1 MRVFD
6 YLNAPCRLLT
16 PEMVQ
21 MLSRIHE
28 YHGRQELMLKSCEQE
43 LLKIHVKKRPEEED
57 PEYEPVRPAEYDDL
71 YEMISTNYQIIH
83 LYPKDILQF
92 HRKLYASS
100 GRSFGGHYREAFNK
114 EDERVSS
121 DASRSIDIDRKKSR
135 KKNTGYVVRAAQV
148 EDCLESLCEEFNM
161 AWEDDR
167 HEKLLL
173 IPMFII
179 DFINIH
185 PFDNGNEKI
194 SRLLIHLMLCKAGY
208 PLGNYIDLDQL
219 IDKSVMTYYNVMEAS
234 SENWNEGNNDY
245 TMFTAFFLS
254 LISRGYSRFEHLI
267 HKTIENRHALEMK
280 EAERQKEQE
289 QSETIL
295 QKQSIP
301 EDINNTEGGAVFE
314 VPAVKKVRK
323 LSKPDKIRQL
333 IDAAGEKIT
342 KKDIMATFPDISKVT
357 VERTLTDLV
366 KSGYIIKVGGGP
378 STAYIKAEA
387 DNPET

>member
-1 MRVFD
+1 
-6 YLNAPCRLLT
+6 
-16 PEMVQ
+16 MVQ

>member
-21 MLSRIHE
+21 MISRIHE

-43 LLKIHVKKRPEEED
+43 LQGIRVKKRPEED
-57 PEYEPVRPAEYDDL
+57 PEFEPVRPIEYDEL

-114 EDERVSS
+114 EDERFQGEP
-121 DASRSIDIDRKKSR
+121 SRSIDIDRRKTKK
-135 KKNTGYVVRAAQV
+135 KITGYVVRAAQV
-148 EDCLESLCEEFNM
+148 EECLESLCQEFNM

-194 SRLLIHLMLCKAGY
+194 SRLLLHLMLCKAGY
-208 PLGNYIDLDQL
+208 PLGRYIDLDQL

-234 SENWNEGNNDY
+234 SENWNEANNDY

-254 LISRGYSRFEHLI
+254 LISRAYSRFEHLI
-267 HKTIENRHALEMK
+267 HKTIENRHLLEMQ
-280 EAERQKEQE
+280 EAEKQKEQAAVIETE
-289 QSETIL
+289 QQNVSE
-295 QKQSIP
+295 
-301 EDINNTEGGAVFE
+301 EE
-314 VPAVKKVRK
+314 VPVIKKVRK

-333 IDAAGEKIT
+333 IDTASEKIT

-366 KSGYIIKVGGGP
+366 KKGYIIKVGGGP
-378 STAYIKAEA
+378 STAYIKAET
-387 DNPET
+387 DNG

>member
-121 DASRSIDIDRKKSR
+121 DASRSIDIERKKSR

>member
-1 MRVFD
+1 MMRVFD

-21 MLSRIHE
+21 MISRIHE

-43 LLKIHVKKRPEEED
+43 LQKIHVKKRQEEED
-57 PEYEPVRPAEYDDL
+57 PEFEPVRPAEYDDL

-83 LYPKDILQF
+83 IYPKDILQF

-114 EDERVSS
+114 EDERAAS
-121 DASRSIDIDRKKSR
+121 DVTHGIDIERKKSR

-148 EDCLESLCEEFNM
+148 EECLESLCEEFNI

-234 SENWNEGNNDY
+234 SENWNEANDDY

-254 LISRGYSRFEHLI
+254 LISRAYSRFEHLI
-267 HKTIENRHALEMK
+267 HKTIENRHILEMK
-280 EAERQKEQE
+280 EAEKQKEQAL
-289 QSETIL
+289 SEAQY
-295 QKQSIP
+295 QKP
-301 EDINNTEGGAVFE
+301 PALKDAAAKEGGDEFE

-333 IDAAGEKIT
+333 IDAASEKIT

-366 KSGYIIKVGGGP
+366 KNGYIIKVGGGP
-378 STAYIKAEA
+378 STAYVKAGS
-387 DNPET
+387 DNE